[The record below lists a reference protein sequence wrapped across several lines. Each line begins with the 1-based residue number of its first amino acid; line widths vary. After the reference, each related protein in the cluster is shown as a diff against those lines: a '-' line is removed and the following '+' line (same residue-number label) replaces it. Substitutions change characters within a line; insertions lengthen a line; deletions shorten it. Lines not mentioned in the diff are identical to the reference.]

1 MDNIA
6 KFREIVKKQKAYNYM
21 LNIIGWDSQTEA
33 PRESFARRGE
43 MVGIISGEMFKLL
56 TNADTIAGLTE
67 LSEKADEL
75 DDLTKRE
82 LLRAKKQLDK
92 IIKIPENEFVAFQM
106 LLNKAQMVWQDAK
119 ANNDFASFKDVL
131 AEIISY
137 NKKFA
142 KYYAPEADIY
152 NTLLDDFEEGMT
164 MADYDHFFDVLKQEL
179 VPFVRRL
186 LSQKQAP
193 VAPFVLKHYDKEKQK
208 EFADYL
214 IDVMQFNRDR
224 GLMKQSVHP
233 FTWNTSP
240 TDVRFTNRYIED
252 YFLSSIFSAI
262 HELGHAVYEQQID
275 TKWDDTML
283 NGGVSMGIHESQSR
297 FFENIIG
304 RSKNFW
310 EAHYPKLKAIFPE
323 QLKDVTLDDF
333 YRAIN
338 RSEASMI
345 RVEADELTYPLHIML
360 RYEIERMFIQ
370 GDVNIDDLPALW
382 NEKMTEYL
390 GITPKNDSEGVLQDV
405 HWSGGMIG
413 YFPTYAFGSAISAQ
427 IYETMKKEID
437 VDKAV
442 KENKLGII
450 TDWLKAKIHQYGSS
464 KTPKE
469 ILLEVTHEPFNP
481 MYYVRYLKTKY
492 SELYG
497 IKED

>member
-1 MDNIA
+1 MEPIA
-6 KFREIVKKQKAYNYM
+6 KFREIVKKQKAYMYM
-21 LNIIGWDSQTEA
+21 MNIIGWDSQTEA
-33 PRESFARRGE
+33 PRDAFARRGE

-56 TNADTIAGLTE
+56 TSQDTIEGLGQLFE
-67 LSEKADEL
+67 IL
-75 DDLTKRE
+75 DQFDDVTKRE

-92 IIKIPENEFVAFQM
+92 IVKIPENEFIAYQM
-106 LLNKAQMVWQDAK
+106 LLNKAQLVWQDAK
-119 ANNDFASFKDVL
+119 EKNDYASFKGVL
-131 AEIISY
+131 AEIIDT

-142 KYYAPEADIY
+142 KYYAPDALAY
-152 NTLLDDFEEGMT
+152 NTMLDDFEEGWT
-164 MADYDHFFDVLKQEL
+164 MADFDHFFNVLKQEL
-179 VPFVRRL
+179 VPFVRKL
-186 LSQKQAP
+186 LAKKQAP
-193 VAPFVLKHYDKEKQK
+193 VAPFVSRHYDKEKQK

-214 IDVMQFNRDR
+214 IDVMQFNRNR

-240 TDVRFTNRYIED
+240 TDVRFTNRYLED

-275 TKWDDTML
+275 IKWDDTML

-304 RSKNFW
+304 RSHGFW
-310 EAHYPKLKAIFPE
+310 EAHYPKLKSIFPE
-323 QLKDVTLDDF
+323 QLKDVTLEDF
-333 YRAIN
+333 YRAVN
-338 RSEASMI
+338 RSEASLI

-360 RYEIERMFIQ
+360 RYEIERMFVE
-370 GDVNIDDLPALW
+370 GNVSIDDLPKIW
-382 NEKMTEYL
+382 NEKCQEYL

-413 YFPTYAFGSAISAQ
+413 YFPTYALGSAISAQ
-427 IYETMKKEID
+427 ITHTMKKEID

-442 KENKLGII
+442 RENKLGII
-450 TDWLKAKIHQYGSS
+450 TNWLKEKIHQYGSS

-469 ILLEVTHEPFNP
+469 LLEAVTHEAFNP
-481 MYYVRYLKTKY
+481 MYYVHYLKSKY
-492 SELYG
+492 GELYQ